1 MDDLKNNIKANAL
14 NEDKLLSTLY
24 QRIENDHLRS
34 NWQKSPKESY
44 MKKRGLLFFGLVF
57 VLVAGVFIANPGKWF
72 GDTKIVAAYV
82 SVDINPSFELATNN
96 DGYVLSVSSLNDDAL
111 SLETTDLVGMSI
123 EDAIDVIVQRATD
136 AGFID
141 PTDLVDD
148 YVVVTT
154 VVTTDATTDL
164 QTTLS
169 TRLATKIQSSD
180 TLQCVNLVELTAT
193 STEQTAAQSC
203 DTPLG
208 IYLLNQAI
216 NRSTDSMLSV
226 GQFFADN
233 NNAQAIQTRAKITA
247 LSETKLKERLE
258 LALDKLDN
266 AGIDTTELRQRLENA
281 NLETALQIQNE
292 VKLSENALGNGNDGT
307 SGQAG
312 DGNTDTSNQ
321 AGNNDTT
328 DQTGND
334 NNQSDNGNS
343 DDQTGNSDANTNTTN
358 GQNQSGKQ

>member
-24 QRIENDHLRS
+24 QRIDNDHLRS
-34 NWQKSPKESY
+34 KWQKSPKESF

-57 VLVAGVFIANPGKWF
+57 VLVVGVFITNPGQWF
-72 GDTKIVAAYV
+72 KKTDVIAAYV
-82 SVDINPSFELATNN
+82 SVDINPSFELATDN
-96 DGYVLSVSSLNDDAL
+96 DGYVLSVNSLNDDAL
-111 SLETTDLVGMSI
+111 NLETTDLIGMSI
-123 EDAIDVIVQRATD
+123 EDAIDLIVQRATD

-141 PTDLVDD
+141 ITDLVDD

-154 VVTTDATTDL
+154 VVTADATTAL

-169 TRLATKIQSSD
+169 NRLASKVQNSG
-180 TLQCVNLVELTAT
+180 TLQNINLVEMTAT
-193 STEQTAAQSC
+193 NAEQTAAKSC

-216 NRSTDSMLSV
+216 NRSNDNMLSV
-226 GQFFADN
+226 GQFFADHD
-233 NNAQAIQTRAKITA
+233 NAQMIQTRAKVTA
-247 LSETKLKERLE
+247 LSETKLRERLT

-266 AGIDTTELRQRLENA
+266 AGIDTSGLRQRLENA

-292 VKLSENALGNGNDGT
+292 IKQSEDALGNGNNGT
-307 SGQAG
+307 TGQN
-312 DGNTDTSNQ
+312 GN
-321 AGNNDTT
+321 GNNDTSG
-328 DQTGND
+328 QTGNNDTD
-334 NNQSDNGNS
+334 NQSGNVNGQSDNGNGG
-343 DDQTGNSDANTNTTN
+343 DQSGNTDAGTNSTN